1 LKVNELDIPT
11 SLKQVLLKNGYD
23 NLYPPQEDA
32 INAGVLKGK
41 NLVLASPTA
50 SGKTLIAELCV
61 IKNILTKG
69 GKALYLTPLRAL
81 ASEKYEDFRKYSG
94 LAKPDGEKVKVAI
107 STGEYDR
114 SDQWLSRYDVI
125 FATNEKA
132 DSLLRHRTGWIRD
145 ISTVVADEVH
155 LLNEADRG
163 PTLEVVLTR
172 LMHINPK
179 IQFLALSATIRNAE
193 EVAEWL
199 KAVPITTEWRPV
211 PLREGV
217 YCNGEIQFKD
227 GSARTIPAV
236 CGDSILD
243 IALEI
248 VGSGGQVLIFAETRK
263 SSVQMGKKTS
273 IVLKGRISKQEDKG
287 LKLLAKKLLET
298 GEKTRLSEIL
308 AEQIQFGAGFHHAGL
323 PTAHRR
329 LVEDAFR
336 KGHIKILSAT
346 PTLAAGVNLPART
359 VVVSS
364 YMRYEPGYGR
374 YPISVLE
381 YKQLCGRAGRPKYD
395 KFGEAVLVAISGDE
409 QDQLMQNYVLA
420 EPENL
425 WSKLAVEKILRPHVL
440 ATIATGYAHTEN
452 GLYEFFGKT
461 FYAFQYDP
469 KMIQT
474 KIGDILAYLC
484 KEGMTEFEG
493 ARIQATDFGRRVSEL
508 YIDPVTAVIMR
519 DGLQSKPKEMTDL
532 TFLHLISHT
541 PDIAPKLYPR
551 RRESE
556 ELEVFAAAHSVELM
570 FPIPD
575 LLMEQVEY
583 EEFLAELKSS
593 AVLMDWIDEATEDR
607 ILDRYKVEP
616 GDLLRLV
623 EMADW
628 LLYSAHELAG
638 LFGQKEFLPYL
649 TQLRLRVQTGVKKEL
664 VPLVRLRGIG
674 RVRARTLYSAGY
686 KTIND
691 LRKASVS
698 ELMKIPLIGSALSKK
713 IKEEVGGTIT
723 AEEWRVLKDT
733 KEDSEEQRLLS
744 EY

>member
-1 LKVNELDIPT
+1 
-11 SLKQVLLKNGYD
+11 
-23 NLYPPQEDA
+23 
-32 INAGVLKGK
+32 
-41 NLVLASPTA
+41 
-50 SGKTLIAELCV
+50 
-61 IKNILTKG
+61 
-69 GKALYLTPLRAL
+69 
-81 ASEKYEDFRKYSG
+81 
-94 LAKPDGEKVKVAI
+94 
-107 STGEYDR
+107 
-114 SDQWLSRYDVI
+114 
-125 FATNEKA
+125 
-132 DSLLRHRTGWIRD
+132 
-145 ISTVVADEVH
+145 
-155 LLNEADRG
+155 
-163 PTLEVVLTR
+163 
-172 LMHINPK
+172 M
-179 IQFLALSATIRNAE
+179 
-193 EVAEWL
+193 
-199 KAVPITTEWRPV
+199 
-211 PLREGV
+211 
-217 YCNGEIQFKD
+217 
-227 GSARTIPAV
+227 
-236 CGDSILD
+236 
-243 IALEI
+243 
-248 VGSGGQVLIFAETRK
+248 
-263 SSVQMGKKTS
+263 
-273 IVLKGRISKQEDKG
+273 
-287 LKLLAKKLLET
+287 
-298 GEKTRLSEIL
+298 
-308 AEQIQFGAGFHHAGL
+308 
-323 PTAHRR
+323 
-329 LVEDAFR
+329 
-336 KGHIKILSAT
+336 
-346 PTLAAGVNLPART
+346 
-359 VVVSS
+359 
-364 YMRYEPGYGR
+364 
-374 YPISVLE
+374 
-381 YKQLCGRAGRPKYD
+381 
-395 KFGEAVLVAISGDE
+395 SGDE

-519 DGLQSKPKEMTDL
+519 DGLRSRPKEMTDL

-556 ELEVFAAAHSVELM
+556 ELEVFASAHSVELM

-593 AVLMDWIDEATEDR
+593 AVLLDWIDEATEDR

-664 VPLVRLRGIG
+664 VPLVRLHGIG
-674 RVRARTLYSAGY
+674 
-686 KTIND
+686 KC
-691 LRKASVS
+691 
-698 ELMKIPLIGSALSKK
+698 
-713 IKEEVGGTIT
+713 
-723 AEEWRVLKDT
+723 
-733 KEDSEEQRLLS
+733 Q
-744 EY
+744 